1 MSSELV
7 WDAAGFAVSGA
18 VITWALYRPR
28 RTEPAAA
35 LSVALSL
42 AAGWAGPYRAGAPAV
57 GLAGVVELAALLGLV
72 ALAVRHGR
80 HRSALWPALATLGW
94 PMRFVGF
101 EPPLFAFGA
110 LAVAV
115 ACTVGRYLHSLDRQ
129 RERAVAAARH
139 AQRLELAHDLHDFVA
154 HDVSGMVALAQAGAL
169 LAEQSP
175 DRAAALFARIEQAGQ
190 QALSS
195 LDRTVDLL
203 RTPDRPEDGSDRTT
217 HRSLDELPELAAR
230 FTATGGPTVQLA
242 IDAGPV
248 GRECAATVHRIAV
261 EALTNVRR
269 HAPTARTV
277 RIELARTGDKLE
289 LLVHNDGPSAA
300 RRSRS
305 RGGHG
310 LAGLAARVE
319 ALGGTFHAGSVP
331 DGWQII
337 AAFPQTPH
345 APTPHPETP

>member
-1 MSSELV
+1 MSGELA
-7 WDAAGFAVSGA
+7 WGAAGFTVSGA
-18 VITWALYRPR
+18 VAGWSLYRPR
-28 RTEPAAA
+28 WTAPAAG

-42 AAGWAGPYRAGAPAV
+42 AAGWAGPYRDGAPAV

-80 HRSALWPALATLGW
+80 HRSALWPALAAFGW

-110 LAVAV
+110 LAVAA
-115 ACTVGRYLHSLDRQ
+115 ACAVGRYLHSLDRR
-129 RERAVAAARH
+129 REQAVAAARH

-154 HDVSGMVALAQAGAL
+154 HDVSGMVAQAQAGTV
-169 LAEQSP
+169 LAQQSP
-175 DRAAALFARIEQAGQ
+175 ELAAALFARIEQAGQ

-195 LDRTVDLL
+195 LDRTVELL
-203 RTPDRPEDGSDRTT
+203 RSPDQHEDGSGRRA
-217 HRSLDELPELAAR
+217 HGGLHELPELAAR
-230 FTATGGPTVQLA
+230 FTATGGPAVQLA
-242 IDAGPV
+242 IAPGPV
-248 GRECAATVHRIAV
+248 GRESAATVHRIAV

-277 RIELARTGDKLE
+277 RIELARTGDRLE

-300 RRSRS
+300 RRSRPRS
-305 RGGHG
+305 GHG

-319 ALGGTFHAGSVP
+319 ALGGTFRAGPVP
-331 DGWQII
+331 DGWQIS
-337 AAFPQTPH
+337 ATFPQAPT
-345 APTPHPETP
+345 APTPLPETP